1 MKISF
6 SRKGFDSSA
15 GGVPSP
21 IIDGRPV
28 SLPIPTKHR
37 SVTTYNDVG
46 LGEVVTR
53 LTRGRISGESNCHLD
68 PMFENGV
75 CAFGQTG
82 AAQTHLANRGFG
94 VGDVFLFFGLFADK
108 NGRDRHHRIFGYL
121 QVAELV
127 PLGARPG
134 PGPDSLKEFR
144 YSHPHTIG
152 EWNDNNTLYLGAGR
166 VARTVSSRLRLS
178 KPGGPVSKWRIPAWL
193 KDRGLSYHAN
203 PARWSVEGELQTA
216 AKGQEF
222 VTDLGDDQTA
232 QQWVESIIRDIERD
246 GDGS

>member
-21 IIDGRPV
+21 IIGGRPI

-37 SVTTYNDVG
+37 SVTTYGDIG

-53 LTRGRISGESNCHLD
+53 LTRGRITSQNRCHLD
-68 PMFENGV
+68 PMFEHGT

-94 VGDVFLFFGLFADK
+94 VGDVFLFFGLFADE

-121 QVAELV
+121 EVAEV
-127 PLGARPG
+127 APLGARPG
-134 PGPDSLKEFR
+134 SRPERLKEFR
-144 YSHPHTIG
+144 YPHPHTIG
-152 EWNDNNTLYLGAGR
+152 EWNDNNTLYLGPGR
-166 VARTVSSRLRLS
+166 PARAASRRLRLS
-178 KPGGPVSKWRIPAWL
+178 KPGGPVSSWRIPAWL

-203 PARWSVEGELQTA
+203 PARWAVDGELRSA

-222 VTDLGDDQTA
+222 VADLGDDQTA
-232 QQWVESIIRDIERD
+232 RHWVEMIIRDIDRG
-246 GDGS
+246 GDAS